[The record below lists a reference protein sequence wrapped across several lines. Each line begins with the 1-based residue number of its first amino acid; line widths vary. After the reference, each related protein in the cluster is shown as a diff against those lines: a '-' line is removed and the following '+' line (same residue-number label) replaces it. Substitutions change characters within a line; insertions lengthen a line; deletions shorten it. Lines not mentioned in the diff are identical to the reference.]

1 MSKILSEDASP
12 ITAFAIRTV
21 ISSFLSER
29 LQGKLDKLKAED
41 TEARDNWIAK
51 FRPATW
57 IADAAKRV
65 EQIQQVTHALKFNHP
80 DAKGSNLSSTGHKT
94 ALHHEFGSHSLNNR
108 LEPDVVGNAAA
119 LDVYKFLRLKVA
131 EQTVLDLCLTE
142 HPALIEVFCEY
153 AGGETQEAEN
163 WRAAFATLPE
173 PKGELAS
180 HKLSK
185 QIYWPL
191 SDGTYHL
198 LLPLFPTSL
207 AHHVWNTMRRDRFSD
222 EAKAAREA
230 HKANKNYKHGY
241 RDYPNTALQNFL
253 QSNPQGI
260 SKMNNER
267 HGENWLLASC
277 PPTWQ
282 SQNSVQPPLQQ
293 RSIFSL
299 FGRRKNV
306 RFTLN
311 ALKNLLG
318 NAGDYNNVAIR
329 EARATLIDDICDEL
343 LQYTAELQALPAGWS
358 KNSMLDEAEQ
368 YWLDPE
374 RGHEDEDFANR
385 RHQGQWL
392 DEITRN
398 FANWLNSALDKNH
411 KQLHFG
417 DAEAQAWQTVL
428 EDRLQIIR
436 WSLNHA

>member
-1 MSKILSEDASP
+1 MSEILSEETSP
-12 ITAFAIRTV
+12 ITASDIRTV
-21 ISSFLSER
+21 ISSFLTER
-29 LQGKLDKLKAED
+29 LQGKLDKLKAEE
-41 TEARDNWIAK
+41 TEARDSLIDA
-51 FRPATW
+51 FTPAVW
-57 IADAAKRV
+57 IADAARRV

-80 DAKGSNLSSTGHKT
+80 DAKGSSLSSTGNKA
-94 ALHHEFGSHSLNNR
+94 ALHYEFGSHSFNHQ

-131 EQTVLDLCLTE
+131 GQTVLDLCLTQ
-142 HPALIEVFCEY
+142 HPALMDLFCEY
-153 AGGETQEAEN
+153 SGGETQEAEN
-163 WRAAFATLPE
+163 WCTAFATLPE

-207 AHHVWNTMRRDRFSD
+207 AHHVWNTMRQDRFSD

-230 HKANKNYKHGY
+230 RKIKKHHDHGY
-241 RDYPNTALQNFL
+241 RDYPNIATQHFGGTKPQN
-253 QSNPQGI
+253 I
-260 SKMNNER
+260 SQLNSER

-282 SQNSVQPPLQQ
+282 NQNSVQPPLQQ

-318 NAGDYNNVAIR
+318 KAGDYNNVAIR
-329 EARATLIDDICDEL
+329 EARAALIDDICDEL

-358 KNSMLDEAEQ
+358 KNSILDEAEQ

-374 RGHEDEDFANR
+374 RGNEDEDFANR
-385 RHQGQWL
+385 RSQGQWL
-392 DEITRN
+392 DEVTRN
-398 FANWLNSALDKNH
+398 FANWLNSALDKNN

-436 WSLNHA
+436 WSLNHG